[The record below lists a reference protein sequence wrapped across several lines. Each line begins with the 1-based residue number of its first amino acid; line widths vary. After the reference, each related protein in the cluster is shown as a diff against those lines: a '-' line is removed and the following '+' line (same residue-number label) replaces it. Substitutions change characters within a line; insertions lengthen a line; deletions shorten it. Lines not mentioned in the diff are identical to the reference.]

1 MRVILV
7 PVADRPE
14 CARALHTAFDL
25 GKKLDASVSG
35 CHIRPHRYSET
46 SMSDAAWRRKNTKKA
61 PEAAKKL
68 YEDMADQHGYE
79 IVRRPRAKPGALW
92 MERVGSPAKV
102 LRICGPVSDLTVVTR
117 PATRG
122 SVADMF
128 LTCALEETQRP
139 VLVLPPAGRRNIGRK
154 VCIAWNQSREAARA
168 VKTAMPILE
177 KADEVTIITCGPE
190 DRVGP
195 KSGQVA
201 GYLTHWGIK
210 SKRVSTRG
218 KDVEKELIG
227 AFRDAGGD
235 LLVAGAYSRSRW
247 REKVFGG
254 TSDFLLRK
262 AKIPVLMVHS

>member
-1 MRVILV
+1 MENTDMRVILV

-117 PATRG
+117 PTTRG
-122 SVADMF
+122 GVADMF

-139 VLVLPPAGRRNIGRK
+139 VLVLPPAGRRNIGRHDTFASLDLR
-154 VCIAWNQSREAARA
+154 IARKWKLTKGSFTAFLEVSNLTNRRNPCCLDWDLEEDEATGEDVFERGIDYW
-168 VKTAMPILE
+168 MPLLP
-177 KADEVTIITCGPE
+177 A
-190 DRVGP
+190 
-195 KSGQVA
+195 
-201 GYLTHWGIK
+201 
-210 SKRVSTRG
+210 
-218 KDVEKELIG
+218 IG
-227 AFRDAGGD
+227 
-235 LLVAGAYSRSRW
+235 
-247 REKVFGG
+247 
-254 TSDFLLRK
+254 
-262 AKIPVLMVHS
+262 VLWEF